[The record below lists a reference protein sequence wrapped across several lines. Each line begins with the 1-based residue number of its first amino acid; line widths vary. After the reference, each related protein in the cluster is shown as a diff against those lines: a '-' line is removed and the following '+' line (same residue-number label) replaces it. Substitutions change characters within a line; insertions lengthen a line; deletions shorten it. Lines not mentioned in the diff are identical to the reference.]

1 MATKDLEHD
10 INLIDEAAAGLRIDS
25 SFESSPI
32 VGKILP
38 NSIISYREIVYE
50 RKSQLMQYMSCRKLS
65 YFKTL
70 PQPPQPSAATP

>member
-38 NSIISYREIVYE
+38 NSIISQVQRSACGVA
-50 RKSQLMQYMSCRKLS
+50 
-65 YFKTL
+65 
-70 PQPPQPSAATP
+70 PVQPVGLRLDGFLQTAQFSGH